1 MGSRMIGDSLEG
13 AAKQPAG
20 QQERLRRGM
29 QQDADPQKL
38 VDGKLARYHK
48 IVGSPPIKVCSPALR
63 GW

>member
-20 QQERLRRGM
+20 QQERPRRGM
-29 QQDADPQKL
+29 QQDVYRQKL
-38 VDGKLARYHK
+38 VDGNFARYHK